1 MISLETKIEEIPR
14 ITTPYQKKLKKIGIK
29 TIQDLLFY
37 FPVRY
42 DDFSNIIY
50 IKDIKNGYPA
60 CIQGKIIEISTEKT
74 FKKWMDITEAIIE
87 DQTGQIRAVWF
98 NQPYIEQSLKADDF
112 VCLAGKISLGKGGLY
127 LNNPAY
133 EKINEVTD
141 NHSLTHTGRIV
152 PVYSETRGVTSRW
165 LRYIIKP
172 LLANFYNKVPE
183 ILPEEILKKHKFL
196 PIQKALWQ
204 AHFPDS
210 FEYADAAKAR
220 FAFENLFLLQLSIL
234 KERAKLMQ
242 KTAPACPMDAK
253 LMREFTKSLPF
264 QLTDSQ
270 KQCSYQILKDLEKP
284 APMSRLLEGDVGSG
298 KTVVATM
305 AALSAV

>member
-133 EKINEVTD
+133 EKVGQMDESTN
-141 NHSLTHTGRIV
+141 LTHTGRIV
-152 PVYSETRGVTSRW
+152 PVYAETRGLTSRW

-172 LLANFYNKVPE
+172 LLTVFNNE
-183 ILPEEILKKHKFL
+183 IIEPLPEEILKKYKFL
-196 PIQKALWQ
+196 
-204 AHFPDS
+204 
-210 FEYADAAKAR
+210 
-220 FAFENLFLLQLSIL
+220 SIN
-234 KERAKLMQ
+234 Q
-242 KTAPACPMDAK
+242 
-253 LMREFTKSLPF
+253 
-264 QLTDSQ
+264 
-270 KQCSYQILKDLEKP
+270 
-284 APMSRLLEGDVGSG
+284 
-298 KTVVATM
+298 
-305 AALSAV
+305 